1 MSKVSK
7 QQVQLLIN
15 LQQIE
20 QETLSIQATLG
31 QLPDRMAALEVR
43 LDDYFRAVEDGKA
56 KLETLQKTYRTYESN
71 AKDLLT
77 QVGKSNEKLKAV
89 KTNKE
94 YQSGLKE
101 IDKIKEQHSK
111 LEDEM
116 IACLDDIEAAEND
129 VAQQQKTLQAVTAEL
144 EQDKVELN
152 RESEQQKHTLTALQK
167 EHQALLSKIDPQL
180 LQRYRAVQ
188 NNTGSIALA
197 GVKDAVCQVC
207 NMNIPP
213 QMYNEL
219 LRADNLLFCPHCQRM
234 IYPASVFAGE

>member
-1 MSKVSK
+1 MSKVRK
-7 QQVQLLIN
+7 DQVHLLIN
-15 LQQIE
+15 LQHTE
-20 QETLSIQATLG
+20 QETLSIQSSLG
-31 QLPDRMAALEVR
+31 KLPDRIAAVELR
-43 LDDYFRAVEDGKA
+43 LDEYIRAVENGKSE
-56 KLETLQKTYRTYESN
+56 LEALHKKYRTFESN

-77 QVGKSNEKLKAV
+77 QVDKSNEKLKAV

-116 IACLDDIEAAEND
+116 IVCLDEIEAAEND
-129 VAQQQKTLQAVTAEL
+129 VVEQQKTLEEMSEEL
-144 EQDKVELN
+144 EQDKAKLKQ
-152 RESEQQKHTLTALQK
+152 ESKQQQHALTTLQK
-167 EHQALLSKIDPQL
+167 AHQELLSRIDPEL
-180 LQRYRAVQ
+180 LKRYRAVQ

-207 NMNIPP
+207 NVNIPP

-219 LRADNLLFCPHCQRM
+219 LRADNLLLCPHCQRM
-234 IYPASVFAGE
+234 IYPANVFAGE